1 MMLRPP
7 PSQKVRWFSIIFG
20 RIPVAVVV
28 VVVVVVVVAV
38 VVVVIV
44 GVFCFYTVVGGCGM
58 WGGDTLIWLGL
69 HPSQCKR
76 SMVIV

>member
-38 VVVVIV
+38 VIV
-44 GVFCFYTVVGGCGM
+44 VVGGG
-58 WGGDTLIWLGL
+58 
-69 HPSQCKR
+69 P
-76 SMVIV
+76 